1 MSKDKWASALVAA
14 LLIFGLALGASAGE
28 VHRIILKAKKFEW
41 NPPRIEVKVGEPVEL
56 VLKSE
61 DRKHGFHCEGLGLG
75 KVTFSK
81 DKPTTLTF
89 TPESPGTYPFRCSRF
104 CGMGHRRMKGE
115 IVVVP

>member
-61 DRKHGFHCEGLGLG
+61 DRKHGFYCEGLGLG

-104 CGMGHRRMKGE
+104 CGTGHRRMKGE